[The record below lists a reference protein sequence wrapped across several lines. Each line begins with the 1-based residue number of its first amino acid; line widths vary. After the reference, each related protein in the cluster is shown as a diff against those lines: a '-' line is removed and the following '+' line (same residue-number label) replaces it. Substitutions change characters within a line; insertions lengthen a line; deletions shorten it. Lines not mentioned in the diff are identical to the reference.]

1 MRNRRHP
8 IAIPE
13 AVDAMDAVFGV
24 DQITRTGPPPYQRP
38 LRCPGC
44 GVDLDP
50 VNGYRTHTGTAVSA
64 HFRLAKHRQHLL
76 GCRFDFAAE
85 SDSIHRRHPAI
96 LAVVDG
102 GYQLDLEALLVRTMT
117 APDNAV
123 APGATASPW
132 RGDPRQRQHPPQGI
146 PDIIRVLERFDSDGR
161 ASEQLTAVYRTEQL
175 SWRAVCFDAATDV
188 KRFQRDLRAGS
199 PSFPRLLIGTVT
211 SIHTSRRGDTY
222 AADIDTRRDHRTDR
236 PVLSDRGRP
245 IRPVVRA
252 SSRHQMA
259 FSAGDRIVAFGLWHL
274 FGAVEQPTLWVGNSG
289 NAVAI

>member
-1 MRNRRHP
+1 MGT
-8 IAIPE
+8 
-13 AVDAMDAVFGV
+13 VLGV

-50 VNGYRTHTGTAVSA
+50 VNGYLTHHGTAVSA
-64 HFRLAKHRQHLL
+64 HFRLAKHRQHSL

-85 SDSIHRRHPAI
+85 SDSIHRLHPAI
-96 LAVVDG
+96 LTVVDG
-102 GYQLDLEALLVRTMT
+102 GYQLDLEALLARTMT

-123 APGATASPW
+123 ARGATAPTW
-132 RGDPRQRQHPPQGI
+132 GRGPHRRQHPPQGI
-146 PDIIRVLERFDSDGR
+146 ADIIRHLERFGSDGR
-161 ASEQLTAVYRTEQL
+161 ASEQFTAVYRAEQL

-188 KRFQRDLRAGS
+188 KRFHRDLRAGGA
-199 PSFPRLLIGTVT
+199 PFPRLLIGTVT
-211 SIHTSRRGDTY
+211 SIHASRRGDTY

-236 PVLSDRGRP
+236 PVLSDRRRP

-252 SSRHQMA
+252 SSRDQMA
-259 FSAGDRIVAFGLWHL
+259 FSAGDRIVALGLWHL

-289 NAVAI
+289 NAVVI